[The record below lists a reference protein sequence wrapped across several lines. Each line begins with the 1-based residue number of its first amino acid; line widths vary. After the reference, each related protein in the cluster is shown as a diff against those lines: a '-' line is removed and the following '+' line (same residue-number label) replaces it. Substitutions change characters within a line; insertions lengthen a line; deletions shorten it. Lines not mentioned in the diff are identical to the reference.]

1 MRLDKGQI
9 EVIDDAMAD
18 VLRKKTPAE
27 RIGIGFAIWKSSVG
41 MLKTHLKNIHPDWSD
56 EEIGRE
62 VAKRVS
68 NGTL

>member
-27 RIGIGFAIWKSSVG
+27 RIGIGFAIWKSSTD
-41 MLKTHLKNIHPDWSD
+41 MLKTYLKSIHPDWNND
-56 EEIGRE
+56 DIRREI
-62 VAKRVS
+62 AKRFG